1 MGTLAVDNIQHTDGS
16 SAVTLNNATMTTGT
30 LGSGIT
36 FPAGHII
43 RVSTY
48 EIGQGTNTKAD
59 FPEDNTIPQ
68 RSEGTEVFSQAYT
81 PSGSNVDLII
91 EFDIQIVE
99 TSNVDYAVQ
108 VGLFISDN
116 NDALRVCDDNNGDA
130 GYSLNNSNF
139 SASYKMA
146 SWGVTEKTFSLRS
159 GAGQAYNLG
168 AEYVGARTQIYG
180 VSRKTLFKI
189 WEVVS

>member
-1 MGTLAVDNIQHTDGS
+1 M
-16 SAVTLNNATMTTGT
+16 
-30 LGSGIT
+30 SGIIGVSPDMRSGVVGK
-36 FPAGHII
+36 FPDGHVI

-48 EIGQGTNTKAD
+48 EIGQGTNTKTD

-99 TSNVDYAVQ
+99 VTNVDYAVQ
-108 VGLFISDN
+108 VGLFISDDD
-116 NDALRVCDDNNGDA
+116 DALRVCDNNNGDA
-130 GYSLNNSNF
+130 GYGLNNSDF
-139 SASYKMA
+139 STSHKMA
-146 SWGVTEKTFSLRS
+146 SWGASEKTFSLRS
-159 GAGQAYNLG
+159 GAGQAYNFG
-168 AEYVGARTQIYG
+168 AEYIGTRTQLYG

>member
-1 MGTLAVDNIQHTDGS
+1 M
-16 SAVTLNNATMTTGT
+16 
-30 LGSGIT
+30 SGIIGSVGSKSGIVGSNVY
-36 FPAGHII
+36 PDGHVI

-48 EIGQGTNTKAD
+48 EIGQGTNTTNS

-81 PSGSNVDLII
+81 PSESNVDLII

-99 TSNVDYAVQ
+99 VTNVVYAVA
-108 VGLFISDN
+108 VGLFISDDV
-116 NDALRVCDDNNGDA
+116 DALRVCDDNNGDA

-139 SASYKMA
+139 STSHKMA
-146 SWGVTEKTFSLRS
+146 SWGKTAKTFSLRS
-159 GAGQAYNLG
+159 GGGAAYNLG
-168 AEYVGARTQIYG
+168 AEYVSSRTQIYG